1 MSFKN
6 FIKDF
11 KAETNLTHLSFP
23 AAGYTGGK
31 YHVPDAKLE
40 EFYKKYFECI
50 SKGESVYL
58 VEKVT
63 DSNFSFFLDID
74 TKENVDIK
82 GLLTVTKKIIL
93 ENVDEK
99 YSNEINQNIF
109 ISKRNEK
116 YHINFP
122 KFIVNSSVAQFIA
135 KNIINCTE
143 IPKELRNAIDTSVYR
158 TGLRLIG
165 SKKAEA
171 DCEKEKM
178 LHSDRSLVYQIYD
191 LENDTYTTNSD
202 YNTFKNYIIRQQS
215 TVDITPLTTSIPK
228 KITIKKITSGTP
240 ASDNVGTKLSEIECE
255 IKCMLNE
262 MKMSEF
268 VDLDCITKIIPKQN
282 SFGTFCYYISFG
294 GDSKRVC
301 PFEER
306 EHSRKTN
313 PIYIELTI
321 NGASIRC
328 YDSDCIN
335 KKYPNSPI
343 ELPKKIELKYP
354 KLYINMASK
363 YESNSK
369 IIITSEIRKALEESL
384 SQSHYKIAKVAYMI
398 FKDKFRI
405 DDIKN
410 PDWYEFNGNKW
421 KKSHLMN
428 ILISEELQ
436 KYYRAIKTV
445 QAKDN
450 QDSEANESGDVM
462 RNSMIESIVVKLE
475 NVSFKKNI
483 LTEMHY
489 LFKNCEP
496 NFISKLDCN
505 PYLIGFE
512 DGVYDLAAN
521 EFRKGKSEDYITFST
536 GYDYIPYD
544 SNCKEVSD
552 INSFLSK
559 IIPNKKVME
568 YLLKVLGRSLL
579 GIADEQFYIWTGLS
593 GANGKSTLINFL
605 EYTLGDYTTGVD
617 VGLLTNK
624 RALSSSASPD
634 IIRLKGKRIV
644 SFAEPEYGD
653 TLKTG
658 ILKAFSGGDSI
669 IARELY
675 KAPISFKLQASMI
688 MCCNDLPALS
698 SIDGGTLRRIRIID
712 FTSRFCDN
720 PKKKNEFMIDPNI
733 KTNIQMWRPYFMSM
747 LIHYYSVYNDEIKKN
762 GRIEEPEQVKIATNK
777 YKADNDKFNDFFE
790 ECIEESDSICT
801 IKTIYNNFVDWWTS
815 NTLNKK
821 VPDIKELI
829 RAMKIKYGEEDF
841 NKHKGFNVIVKST
854 ESNRNCS
861 DDF

>member
-6 FIKDF
+6 YIKDF
-11 KAETNLTHLSFP
+11 KAETNLTHVSFP
-23 AAGYTGGK
+23 AIGYTGGK

-50 SKGESVYL
+50 CKGESVYL

-74 TKENVDIK
+74 SKENVDIK
-82 GLLTVTKKIIL
+82 SLLTVTKKIIS
-93 ENVDEK
+93 ENVNEK

-122 KFIVNSSVAQFIA
+122 KFIVNNNVAQFIA
-135 KNIINCTE
+135 KAIINSTE
-143 IPKELRNAIDTSVYR
+143 ISKELRNAIDTSVYR
-158 TGLRLIG
+158 TGLRLLG
-165 SKKAEA
+165 SKKAES

-178 LHSDRSLVYQIYD
+178 LHGNRSLVYQIYD
-191 LENDTYTTNSD
+191 LENNTYTDTTNSD
-202 YNTFKNYIIRQQS
+202 YNAFKNYIIRQQS
-215 TVDITPLTTSIPK
+215 TINITPLTTTVSIPK
-228 KITIKKITSGTP
+228 KITTIKKVTTMS
-240 ASDNVGTKLSEIECE
+240 SEVDPEICNE
-255 IKCMLNE
+255 IKRMLNE
-262 MKMSEF
+262 MKINT
-268 VDLDCITKIIPKQN
+268 VDTDCISKITSKQN

-343 ELPKKIELKYP
+343 ELPKKIEFKYP

-363 YESNSK
+363 YESNINSK

-398 FKDKFRI
+398 FKNKFRI

-445 QAKDN
+445 ANK
-450 QDSEANESGDVM
+450 DSESESNESGDVM

-512 DGVYDLAAN
+512 DGVYDLAEG

-536 GYDYIPYD
+536 GYNYIPYD

-790 ECIEESDSICT
+790 ECIEESNSICT
-801 IKTIYNNFVDWWTS
+801 IKTIYNNFVDWWTG

-841 NKHKGFNVIVKST
+841 NKYKGFNVIVKST
-854 ESNRNCS
+854 ESNIS